1 MQLTSFKFRG
11 LDGGG
16 VWHYGFLTI
25 IPQQGVYINS
35 VSVIPF
41 TVGMY
46 VGDKDG
52 SLNEIYEGDIICS
65 VLDGK
70 VYKIQFPHGNISK
83 GCAPLQTRQGK
94 EFKIIGNIYQN
105 N

>member
-16 VWHYGFLTI
+16 QWHYGFLTI
-25 IPQQGVYINS
+25 IPNQGVYIDM

-52 SLNEIYEGDIICS
+52 ALKEIYEGDNVISLI
-65 VLDGK
+65 DAK
-70 VYKIQFPHGNISK
+70 IYTIQFPNGNISK
-83 GCAPLQTRQGK
+83 GCAPLRESEGK
-94 EFKIIGNIYQN
+94 NFKIIGNIYHSN
-105 N
+105 